1 MIKLR
6 FWDTLAPSYKGI
18 ILMCLSVFMFTIA
31 NVFTKTASQEYPLGQ
46 MIVYR
51 GIIFLIIL
59 VFYTS
64 YKYKKNFSSIFHTN
78 YLGLYTLQGFLS
90 SIFLFLLYYT
100 FKVMPLSDATALNF
114 SETFFVTLLSILLL
128 KEKNSRNIWI
138 SLIIGFLGIL
148 FITTPSFGDAFVP
161 SYQKGALACLLAVAI
176 DALILISIRKLAQ
189 VDKTITLI
197 VYYAL
202 FSTLGGFL
210 FYPFETWVPFKEG
223 PYLQLI
229 GLGTSSAFAQV
240 FLTQAFKHAS
250 AGTIAPFI
258 YTMMIW
264 SLFFDDLIWGHL
276 PSFSVWIGF
285 SLIVCSGLY
294 IIRHEHIKEKQKE
307 LNLTNPAR

>member
-1 MIKLR
+1 MKLR

-31 NVFTKTASQEYPLGQ
+31 NVCTKTASQEYPLGQ

-51 GIIFLIIL
+51 GVVFLVML
-59 VFYTS
+59 LFYIP
-64 YKYKKNFSSIFHTN
+64 YRYKKNFLSTFHTD
-78 YLGLYTLQGFLS
+78 YLGLYTLQGLLS

-114 SETFFVTLLSILLL
+114 SETFFVTLLSILFL
-128 KEKNSRNIWI
+128 KEKVSKAIWI

-148 FITTPSFGDAFVP
+148 FITNPSFGDAFVP
-161 SYQKGALACLLAVAI
+161 SYQKGAIACLLAVVI
-176 DALILISIRKLAQ
+176 DAIVLISIRKLTQ
-189 VDKTITLI
+189 VDKVITLI

-210 FYPFETWVPFKEG
+210 FYPFETWIPLKEG
-223 PYLQLI
+223 PYFQLI
-229 GLGTSSAFAQV
+229 GLGVVSAFAQV
-240 FLTQAFKHAS
+240 FLTQAFRYAP

-264 SLFFDDLIWGHL
+264 TLIFDDLIWGHL
-276 PSFSVWIGF
+276 PGLSVWIGF
-285 SLIVCSGLY
+285 GLIACSGLY
-294 IIRHEHIKEKQKE
+294 IIQHEHIKEKQKE
-307 LNLTNPAR
+307 LNLKNLVR